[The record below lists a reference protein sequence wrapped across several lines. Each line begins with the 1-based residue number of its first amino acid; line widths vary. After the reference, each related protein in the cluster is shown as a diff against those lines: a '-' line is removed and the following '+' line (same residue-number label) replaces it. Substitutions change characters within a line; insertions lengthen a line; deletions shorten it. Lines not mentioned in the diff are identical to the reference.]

1 MCQTAVC
8 STSTG
13 LCSTQNAADNSSCG
27 TALRTTCQ
35 TGACQ
40 CYQGVSPASCTSGQ
54 SCLNWGFESGT
65 AEGWG
70 PDPTLP
76 GVGVTNITVST
87 SHFHT
92 GTRSLAVSIGIAAF
106 SLNDSRGASVTVP
119 LCAST
124 DTVNLAG
131 YTMSAW
137 VLFTVSQ
144 GSVPMNAANLV
155 QGFTLTPDLMSASQ
169 ANTAVPVQQS
179 TLNQW
184 LHFQGIINQGTT
196 LNALAGISVEFPIA
210 NPASEGL
217 AGTMYIDDVQLIPP

>member
-1 MCQTAVC
+1 M
-8 STSTG
+8 
-13 LCSTQNAADNSSCG
+13 
-27 TALRTTCQ
+27 
-35 TGACQ
+35 
-40 CYQGVSPASCTSGQ
+40 
-54 SCLNWGFESGT
+54 NWGFESGT

-70 PDPTLP
+70 LNPSSPTI
-76 GVGVTNITVST
+76 GVTNITVST
-87 SHFHT
+87 SHAHT

-124 DTVNLAG
+124 GTLNLAG

-155 QGFTLTPDLMSASQ
+155 QGFTLTSDFMSASQ
-169 ANTAVPVQQS
+169 ANTAVAVQQS
-179 TLNQW
+179 NLNQW
-184 LHFQGIINQGTT
+184 LHFQGIINQGTP

-210 NPASEGL
+210 DPNSEGL
-217 AGTMYIDDVQLIPP
+217 AGTMFIDDVQLIPP